1 MMSMNLN
8 DIVSFS
14 IHSIDY
20 RCLVNRIS
28 KSEAVNLLQNAD
40 LRKKVKLYKL
50 QNFFIYIQNE

>member
-1 MMSMNLN
+1 MNLN

-20 RCLVNRIS
+20 RCLINRIS
-28 KSEAVNLLQNAD
+28 KSEAANLLQNAD